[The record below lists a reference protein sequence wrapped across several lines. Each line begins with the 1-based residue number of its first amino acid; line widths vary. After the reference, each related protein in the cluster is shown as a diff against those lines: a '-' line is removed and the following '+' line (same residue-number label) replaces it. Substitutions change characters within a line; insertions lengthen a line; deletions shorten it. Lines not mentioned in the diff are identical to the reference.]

1 MATSLI
7 PIKRQLYSALPAK
20 FHDERL
26 IAADTLTLNKKG
38 AIDNCGEDLA
48 SFQRPIFPLTNDHF
62 AAVAFKGKYKEL
74 SERIREEWIEGGFTM
89 SLDEMTEKIL
99 QK

>member
-1 MATSLI
+1 M
-7 PIKRQLYSALPAK
+7 YSALPAK

-38 AIDNCGEDLA
+38 QVAGEEDLA

-74 SERIREEWIEGGFTM
+74 SERIREEWIEGGFKM
-89 SLDEMTEKIL
+89 SLEEMTEKIL